1 MLKSEIGL
9 LINVGFPMVFIEE
22 DGQGNGQKRKDY
34 LKI

>member
-1 MLKSEIGL
+1 MFKSEIGL

-22 DGQGNGQKRKDY
+22 DGQQNGQKRKDY